1 MFRFRRSG
9 FTLVELL
16 VVIAIIGVM
25 VGLLLPAVQAA
36 REAARRMSCS
46 NNMKQLGLGLH
57 NYHAA
62 YNRFPAGVR
71 GGTSPSEGWGFSY
84 WYGLLPFIEQQ
95 GLYEQLVVVG
105 GASPSQCPGWVGA
118 GAAGWTD
125 SAGNLN
131 AKVANNVVVAS
142 FVCPSNPMQPNRVVY
157 QSNVTFPSYI
167 GIEGGVDEDA
177 ITAAIAA
184 SPPAAGAP
192 GDTDQFQNKRQR
204 LSAAGPYVGGAGI
217 QSWGGALVGNDYI
230 TFKHLTDGTSNVI
243 VFGEVG
249 DWMKDTSQ
257 NLVDMR
263 GVHGW
268 PMGTSDGTIITD
280 FADHSSGVDTR
291 HFSLNSIRYPIGT
304 RVTTLRGVGSDF
316 AANNPL
322 ISAHTGGVQITLA
335 DGSVRFF
342 TNSTDLPLLK
352 RLATRDSGVPKE
364 LP

>member
-57 NYHAA
+57 NYHSS
-62 YNRFPAGVR
+62 YNKFPAGVR
-71 GGTSPSEGWGFSY
+71 GGTSPSEGWGLPFFH
-84 WYGLLPFIEQQ
+84 GLLPFIEQQ
-95 GLYEQLVVVG
+95 ALWEQIRLSGTVG
-105 GASPSQCPGWVGA
+105 APAAPAQCPGWVGVPWA
-118 GAAGWTD
+118 GAAGQ
-125 SAGNLN
+125 LN
-131 AKVANNVVVAS
+131 AAVVNNVVVTS
-142 FVCPSNPMQPNRVVY
+142 FVCPSNPMAPNLN
-157 QSNVTFPSYI
+157 QNGANMTFPSYI
-167 GIEGGVDEDA
+167 GIEGGVDEDV
-177 ITAAIAA
+177 INAAVGA

-192 GDTDQFQNKRQR
+192 GDTDRFQNKRQR
-204 LSAAGPYVGGAGI
+204 LSAGSGI
-217 QSWGGALVGNDYI
+217 QSWGGALVGIEYL
-230 TFKHLTDGTSNVI
+230 TFKNITDGTANTI
-243 VFGEVG
+243 MLGEVG
-249 DWMKDTSQ
+249 NWMVDASQ

-268 PMGTSDGTIITD
+268 PMGTSDGTVITS

-291 HFSLNSIRYPIGT
+291 HFHLTTIRYPIGT
-304 RVTTLRGVGSDF
+304 KVSTLPGMGNNF
-316 AANNPL
+316 HANNPL
-322 ISAHTGGVQITLA
+322 ISAHTGGVQVTLA
-335 DGSVRFF
+335 DGSVRFL